1 MPGRGRGRPPHAG
14 ILTPA
19 EQRVL
24 EELRRGGTNVEIAV
38 RLGLSPETVKTHIA
52 SMLAKLR
59 LDDRHTLSS
68 WRPDRERKRFPGL
81 LALPPALASLGRPL
95 LWAGGLAALI
105 AIATLVALLAAVL
118 SSDDDAQLGPAALPA
133 DRCAT
138 PTDAGCI
145 RAVYLGAPGDYV
157 EVQDIPADV
166 LLTANSD
173 GRYYVER
180 GRQYTVVTAAPLP
193 EGWTRFY
200 LERTPLGDPR
210 PVSHEQ
216 LVAPVGTTYT
226 FTVTTDPGASTLIT
240 FDLKQARPFIRPRP
254 DGKPE
259 IGDTVVTTQFEAL
272 PAPELT
278 PVSRGEHDALKLEW
292 TGGPTNVTTWQYRQ
306 RSWQDGRPLEWGAW
320 ADIPDSGAA
329 TRGYRLGGLT
339 ERTGYS
345 VELRGVVGPLTGPAS
360 NSVNAST
367 HHRTNHPEMYP
378 GQVVE
383 GDGQTEWRL
392 HRLGVLITI
401 PAGKRLTVGQG
412 SVAEGWVGTG
422 DDRWLTLGQVDLYDE
437 VTGSGLVLDSVT
449 GREVLRR
456 VVEEPAPEGSPSNG
470 LGSVSEESD
479 AHDANALF
487 DQIVASVRV
496 D

>member
-1 MPGRGRGRPPHAG
+1 
-14 ILTPA
+14 
-19 EQRVL
+19 
-24 EELRRGGTNVEIAV
+24 
-38 RLGLSPETVKTHIA
+38 
-52 SMLAKLR
+52 MLAKLG
-59 LDDRHTLSS
+59 LDDRHALAA
-68 WRPDRERKRFPGL
+68 WRPARDRSRL
-81 LALPPALASLGRPL
+81 LAPLATLASVGRPL
-95 LWAGGLAALI
+95 LWAGAGAVGGMAVV
-105 AIATLVALLAAVL
+105 ATLVALLIAGL
-118 SSDDDAQLGPAALPA
+118 SSDDDAGPPPP
-133 DRCAT
+133 DRCQT
-138 PTDAGCI
+138 PTDPTCI
-145 RAVYLGAPGDYV
+145 RAVYLGAPDDYAQV
-157 EVQDIPADV
+157 TDIPADL
-166 LLTANSD
+166 LLTPNSD

-180 GRQYTVVTAAPLP
+180 GRQYTVVTAARLP
-193 EGWTRFY
+193 TGWTHFY
-200 LERTPLGDPR
+200 LQQTPVGNPP
-210 PVSHEQ
+210 PVSASR
-216 LVAPVGTTYT
+216 LIPPVGTTYT
-226 FTVTTDPGASTLIT
+226 FTLTTDPAGATLIT
-240 FDLKQARPFIRPRP
+240 YDLKRSRPFVRPRP

-278 PVSRGEHDALKLEW
+278 LVSRGEHDVLKLEW

-306 RSWQDGRPLEWGAW
+306 RSWQDGRPLEWGDW
-320 ADIPDSGAA
+320 TDIPSSGAA
-329 TRGYRLGGLT
+329 TRGYRLTGLT

-401 PAGKRLTVGQG
+401 PAGKRLTAGQG
-412 SVAEGWVGTG
+412 SIAQGWVGTG

-437 VTGSGLVLDSVT
+437 VTASVLVLDSDT
-449 GREVLRR
+449 GREVSRR

-470 LGSVSEESD
+470 LGGVSEESD
-479 AHDANALF
+479 THDANALF

>member
-1 MPGRGRGRPPHAG
+1 MPGRGRGRPPHPDL
-14 ILTPA
+14 LTPA

-24 EELRRGGTNVEIAV
+24 DELRKGGTNVEIAV

-52 SMLAKLR
+52 RMLGKLG
-59 LDDRHTLSS
+59 LDDRHALAA
-68 WRPDRERKRFPGL
+68 WRPDRERRSLLTP
-81 LALPPALASLGRPL
+81 LALPTALASLGRPL
-95 LWAGGLAALI
+95 LWAGAALGGMAVVAIVAVLLI
-105 AIATLVALLAAVL
+105 AGL
-118 SSDDDAQLGPAALPA
+118 SSDDDAGPSPA
-133 DRCAT
+133 DRCQT
-138 PTDAGCI
+138 PTAPTCI
-145 RAVYLGAPGDYV
+145 RAVYLGAPDDYAQV
-157 EVQDIPADV
+157 TDIPADL
-166 LLTANSD
+166 LLTPNSD

-180 GRQYTVVTAAPLP
+180 GRQYTVVTVARLP
-193 EGWTRFY
+193 TGWTHFY
-200 LERTPLGDPR
+200 LQQTPVGNPP
-210 PVSHEQ
+210 PVSASR
-216 LVAPVGTTYT
+216 LIPPVGTTYT
-226 FTVTTDPGASTLIT
+226 FTLTTDPVGATLIT
-240 FDLKQARPFIRPRP
+240 FDLKQARPFVRPRP

-278 PVSRGEHDALKLEW
+278 LVSRGEHDALQLEW

-306 RSWQDGRPLEWGAW
+306 RSWQDGQPLEWGEW
-320 ADIPDSGAA
+320 TDIPSSGAA
-329 TRGYRLGGLT
+329 TRGYRLTGLT
-339 ERTGYS
+339 EFTGYS
-345 VELRGVVGPLTGPAS
+345 VEMRGVVGPLTGPAS
-360 NSVNAST
+360 NTVNAST

-378 GQVVE
+378 GRVVE

-412 SVAEGWVGTG
+412 SIAHGWIGTG
-422 DDRWLTLGQVDLYDE
+422 DDRWPTRAQIDLYDE
-437 VTGSGLVLDSVT
+437 VTGSVLVLDSDT

-470 LGSVSEESD
+470 LGGVSEESD

>member
-52 SMLAKLR
+52 SMLGKLG
-59 LDDRHTLSS
+59 LDDRHTLAS
-68 WRPDRERKRFPGL
+68 WRPDRDRTRFPAL
-81 LALPPALASLGRPL
+81 LALPPAFASLGRPL
-95 LWAGGLAALI
+95 LWAGTAFGGM
-105 AIATLVALLAAVL
+105 AIVAV
-118 SSDDDAQLGPAALPA
+118 
-133 DRCAT
+133 
-138 PTDAGCI
+138 
-145 RAVYLGAPGDYV
+145 VV
-157 EVQDIPADV
+157 V
-166 LLTANSD
+166 LLVTLLGYEEEERMVLPHTLTA
-173 GRYYVER
+173 
-180 GRQYTVVTAAPLP
+180 TA
-193 EGWTRFY
+193 T
-200 LERTPLGDPR
+200 
-210 PVSHEQ
+210 
-216 LVAPVGTTYT
+216 
-226 FTVTTDPGASTLIT
+226 GA
-240 FDLKQARPFIRPRP
+240 
-254 DGKPE
+254 
-259 IGDTVVTTQFEAL
+259 TTQFEAL

-278 PVSRGEHDALKLEW
+278 LVSRGEHDALKLEW

-306 RSWQDGRPLEWGAW
+306 RSWQDGRPLEWGDW
-320 ADIPDSGAA
+320 TDIPSSGAA
-329 TRGYRLGGLT
+329 TRGYRLTGLT

-360 NSVNAST
+360 NSVSAST

-378 GQVVE
+378 GDVVE

-412 SVAEGWVGTG
+412 SIAHGWVGIG

-437 VTGSGLVLDSVT
+437 VTGSVLVLDSDT

-456 VVEEPAPEGSPSNG
+456 VVEEP
-470 LGSVSEESD
+470 ESD
-479 AHDANALF
+479 THDANALF